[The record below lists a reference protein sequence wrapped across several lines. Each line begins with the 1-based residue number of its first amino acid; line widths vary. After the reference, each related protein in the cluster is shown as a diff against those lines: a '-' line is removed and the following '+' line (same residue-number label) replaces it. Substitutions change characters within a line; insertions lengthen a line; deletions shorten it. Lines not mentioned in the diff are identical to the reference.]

1 MSEAKN
7 RRDKKSRAFI
17 QPGQIF
23 YQLQKRMEN
32 THAGVF
38 QDWIKNFTTQ
48 TKS

>member
-23 YQLQKRMEN
+23 YQFQKRME
-32 THAGVF
+32 TPTREFSQIG
-38 QDWIKNFTTQ
+38 
-48 TKS
+48 